1 MTPGRGE
8 LKPVPPGRDEHQLV
22 RDAAG
27 GLTHR
32 ASRRATLFAPGA
44 GAPTKTMPP
53 GRGELK
59 PVPPGKDEHP
69 LVRSAAGELAP
80 RASWRAKLF
89 APGAG
94 APTKTITPGRG
105 ELKPVPPGRDEHQL
119 VRDAA
124 GELAHRASWRAKL
137 FAPGA
142 GAPTGQRRSGG
153 RTHRVRSRPVCSTS
167 PGSVFPRGVAH
178 PRYANPSRCN
188 PGKDE
193 HQLVRDAAGGLAPRA
208 SRRATLFAP
217 GAGAPTRLRC
227 PEGRLRCPEGASLS
241 LPYTRKMM

>member
-1 MTPGRGE
+1 MPPGRGE
-8 LKPVPPGRDEHQLV
+8 LKPVPPGKDEHQLV

-32 ASRRATLFAPGA
+32 ASRRT
-44 GAPTKTMPP
+44 T
-53 GRGELK
+53 
-59 PVPPGKDEHP
+59 
-69 LVRSAAGELAP
+69 
-80 RASWRAKLF
+80 LF

-119 VRDAA
+119 LRSAA

-142 GAPTGQRRSGG
+142 GAPTRLRRQRRGELIESDRGPWA
-153 RTHRVRSRPVCSTS
+153 RRS
-167 PGSVFPRGVAH
+167 PRGVAH
-178 PRYANPSRCN
+178 PRQANSSQRT
-188 PGKDE
+188 PGRDE
-193 HQLVRDAAGGLAPRA
+193 HQLVRGAAGGLAHRA
-208 SRRATLFAP
+208 SWRAKLFAP

-227 PEGRLRCPEGASLS
+227 PEGRLR
-241 LPYTRKMM
+241 

>member
-1 MTPGRGE
+1 MPPGRGE

-27 GLTHR
+27 ELAHR
-32 ASRRATLFAPGA
+32 ASRRAT
-44 GAPTKTMPP
+44 
-53 GRGELK
+53 
-59 PVPPGKDEHP
+59 
-69 LVRSAAGELAP
+69 
-80 RASWRAKLF
+80 LF

-119 VRDAA
+119 VR
-124 GELAHRASWRAKL
+124 S
-137 FAPGA
+137 
-142 GAPTGQRRSGG
+142 
-153 RTHRVRSRPVCSTS
+153 
-167 PGSVFPRGVAH
+167 
-178 PRYANPSRCN
+178 
-188 PGKDE
+188 
-193 HQLVRDAAGGLAPRA
+193 AAGGLTHRA

-227 PEGRLRCPEGASLS
+227 PEGASLS